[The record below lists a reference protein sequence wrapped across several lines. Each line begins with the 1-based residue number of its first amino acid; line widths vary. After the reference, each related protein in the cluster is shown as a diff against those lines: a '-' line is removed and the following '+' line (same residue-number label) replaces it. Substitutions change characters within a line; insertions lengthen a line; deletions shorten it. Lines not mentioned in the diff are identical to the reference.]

1 MGAERM
7 AKYAYKTSFT
17 IGLLVLLMAVPAFGA
32 SVNKSIRIDA
42 GAESDG
48 ATTVNGS
55 IRVGENAVVTGR
67 LGTVNGSIRIDDGAE
82 IEDAETVNGRLQ
94 LGAGVRASNLSTVN
108 GAVTL
113 GEGTTVSGDVE
124 AVNGAITVEKEAS
137 VAGAVGNVNG
147 RIELTGTE
155 IGGNVTTVT
164 GDVQI
169 DQSVLKSDLVIE
181 KPSFWSRVSNRKPR
195 VVIGPGSR
203 IEGALVI
210 EYEIELFVSDAAEIG
225 EVRGVMTLDD
235 AKRFSGDTP

>member
-1 MGAERM
+1 M

-17 IGLLVLLMAVPAFGA
+17 IGLLVLLMAVPALGA
-32 SVNKSIRIDA
+32 SVNKSIKIDA

-67 LGTVNGSIRIDDGAE
+67 LETVNGSIRIDDGAE

-94 LGAGVRASNLSTVN
+94 LGDGVRASNLSTVN

-113 GEGTTVSGDVE
+113 GKGTIVSGDIE
-124 AVNGAITVEKEAS
+124 AVNGAITVEKEAA

-155 IGGNVTTVT
+155 IGGNVSTVT
-164 GDVQI
+164 GDVQVE
-169 DQSVLKSDLVIE
+169 QSVLKSDLVIE

-203 IEGALVI
+203 IEGSLVI
-210 EYEIELFVSDAAEIG
+210 EYEIELFVSDSAELG

-235 AKRFSGDTP
+235 ATRFSGDMP

>member
-1 MGAERM
+1 M

-32 SVNKSIRIDA
+32 SVNKSIKIDA

-67 LGTVNGSIRIDDGAE
+67 LETVNGSIRIDDGAE

-94 LGAGVRASNLSTVN
+94 LGDGVRASNLSTVN

-113 GEGTTVSGDVE
+113 GKGTIVSGDIE
-124 AVNGAITVEKEAS
+124 AVNGAITVEKEAA

-155 IGGNVTTVT
+155 IGGNVSTVT
-164 GDVQI
+164 GDVQVE
-169 DQSVLKSDLVIE
+169 QSVLKSDLVIE
-181 KPSFWSRVSNRKPR
+181 KPSFWNRVSNRKPR

-210 EYEIELFVSDAAEIG
+210 EYEIELFISDSAEIG
-225 EVRGVMTLDD
+225 ELRGVMTLDD
-235 AKRFSGDTP
+235 AQRFSGDTP

>member
-1 MGAERM
+1 M
-7 AKYAYKTSFT
+7 ANYAYKTSFT

-32 SVNKSIRIDA
+32 SVNKSIRIEA

-94 LGAGVRASNLSTVN
+94 LGEGVRASTLSTVN

-113 GEGTTVSGDVE
+113 GKGTIVAGDIE

-155 IGGNVTTVT
+155 IGGNVSTVT

-169 DQSVLKSDLVIE
+169 EQSVLRSDLVIE

-210 EYEIELFVSDAAEIG
+210 EYEIELFVSDSAEIG
-225 EVRGVMTLDD
+225 EVQGVMTLDD
-235 AKRFSGDTP
+235 AQRFSGDTP

>member
-94 LGAGVRASNLSTVN
+94 LGEGVRASNLSTVN

>member
-1 MGAERM
+1 M

-17 IGLLVLLMAVPAFGA
+17 IGLLVLLMAVPALGA
-32 SVNKSIRIDA
+32 SVNKSIKIDA

-67 LGTVNGSIRIDDGAE
+67 LETVNGSIRIDDGAE

-94 LGAGVRASNLSTVN
+94 LGDGVRASNLSTVN

-113 GEGTTVSGDVE
+113 GKGTLVSGDIE
-124 AVNGAITVEKEAS
+124 AVNGAITVDREAA

-181 KPSFWSRVSNRKPR
+181 KPSFWNRVSNRKPR

-210 EYEIELFVSDAAEIG
+210 EYEIELFISDSAEIG
-225 EVRGVMTLDD
+225 ELRGVMTLDD
-235 AKRFSGDTP
+235 AQRFSGDTP

>member
-1 MGAERM
+1 M
-7 AKYAYKTSFT
+7 
-17 IGLLVLLMAVPAFGA
+17 
-32 SVNKSIRIDA
+32 
-42 GAESDG
+42 
-48 ATTVNGS
+48 
-55 IRVGENAVVTGR
+55 
-67 LGTVNGSIRIDDGAE
+67 
-82 IEDAETVNGRLQ
+82 
-94 LGAGVRASNLSTVN
+94 
-108 GAVTL
+108 
-113 GEGTTVSGDVE
+113 
-124 AVNGAITVEKEAS
+124 NGAITVNKEAA

-210 EYEIELFVSDAAEIG
+210 EYEIELFVSDSAELG

-235 AKRFSGDTP
+235 ATRYSGDMP

>member
-1 MGAERM
+1 M

-55 IRVGENAVVTGR
+55 IRVGENAVVTGQ
-67 LGTVNGSIRIDDGAE
+67 LETVNGSIRIDDGAE
-82 IEDAETVNGRLQ
+82 VEDVKTVNGRLQ
-94 LGAGVRASNLSTVN
+94 LGEGVRASNLSTVN

-113 GEGTTVSGDVE
+113 GKGTLVSGDIE
-124 AVNGAITVEKEAS
+124 AVNGAITVDKEAA

-210 EYEIELFVSDAAEIG
+210 EYEIELFVSDSAELG

-235 AKRFSGDTP
+235 ATRYSGDMP

>member
-1 MGAERM
+1 M

-55 IRVGENAVVTGR
+55 IRVGENAVVTGQ
-67 LGTVNGSIRIDDGAE
+67 LETVNGSIRIDDGAE
-82 IEDAETVNGRLQ
+82 VEDVKTVNGRLQ
-94 LGAGVRASNLSTVN
+94 LGEGVRASNLSTVN

-113 GEGTTVSGDVE
+113 GKGTLVSGDIE
-124 AVNGAITVEKEAS
+124 AVNGAITVNKEAA

-210 EYEIELFVSDAAEIG
+210 EYEIELFVSDSAELG

-235 AKRFSGDTP
+235 ATRYSGDMP